1 MSEPTTEWENREGNR
16 PEDDPNPQVV
26 EELDLQDLG
35 HFQAE
40 VMRVHD
46 VMKANPEKQ
55 LLVIAEMH
63 VFLSTLDQAM
73 RKMMQSGGP
82 MAMLG
87 NLVGGNKE

>member
-1 MSEPTTEWENREGNR
+1 MSKGINTEPTYAI
-16 PEDDPNPQVV
+16 PEPEQV
-26 EELDLQDLG
+26 EEVDLQDLG

-46 VMKANPEKQ
+46 VMKANPEKE
-55 LLVIAEMH
+55 LLVIAEIH

-73 RKMMQSGGP
+73 RKMMASGGP

-87 NLVGGNKE
+87 NLVGGKKE